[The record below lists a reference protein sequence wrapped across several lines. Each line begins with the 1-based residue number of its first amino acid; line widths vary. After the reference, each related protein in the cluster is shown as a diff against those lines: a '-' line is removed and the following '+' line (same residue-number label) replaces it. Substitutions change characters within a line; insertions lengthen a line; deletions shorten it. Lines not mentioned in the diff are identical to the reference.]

1 MAETTRREIIKV
13 EDLHKSFGK
22 LQVLKGISTSFYE
35 GETVVIIGASGGGKS
50 TFLRCLNRLE
60 NPEQGHIWFSSAA
73 DSGSAVDLVDPKLN
87 IAKYRQRIGMVFQH
101 FNVFPHLTCLQNIT
115 LSPVLEKKIP
125 KDEAEKQAVELLT
138 RVGLLDKKDEY
149 PTRLSGGQKQRLAI
163 VRALAM
169 NPEVV
174 LFDEPTSALDPE
186 MVKEVLEVIR
196 DLAGSGM
203 TTLIVTHEIGFAREV
218 ADRIIFIDN
227 GVIAEDGEPDQ
238 VLVSPQNERTRQFLS
253 KVL

>member
-87 IAKYRQRIGMVFQH
+87 IAKYR
-101 FNVFPHLTCLQNIT
+101 
-115 LSPVLEKKIP
+115 
-125 KDEAEKQAVELLT
+125 
-138 RVGLLDKKDEY
+138 
-149 PTRLSGGQKQRLAI
+149 
-163 VRALAM
+163 
-169 NPEVV
+169 
-174 LFDEPTSALDPE
+174 
-186 MVKEVLEVIR
+186 
-196 DLAGSGM
+196 
-203 TTLIVTHEIGFAREV
+203 
-218 ADRIIFIDN
+218 
-227 GVIAEDGEPDQ
+227 IA
-238 VLVSPQNERTRQFLS
+238 
-253 KVL
+253 